1 MGNAKWNG
9 SNDDNDCNKD
19 KEQIGKTD
27 LHMHGDDDA
36 TAWNSTVP
44 AR

>member
-9 SNDDNDCNKD
+9 SNDDNDGNKD